1 MNNNKKDNTAIALVF
16 VVLVVMGCILIG
28 WFAVQSVFAAAVP
41 APQSETRQPKATKA
55 LEIAPEIVLS
65 ATPTPTATLDP
76 TAAAIAFIELEKLEK
91 QNEAERIKL
100 QAAMITQAAEGTRA
114 AFYAVELTGTAAAAS
129 KTEAAQPTRAIE
141 TQMAATATQVSEHLA
156 ATITAEAPALKSAQA
171 EADMIPYWYA
181 GKIIAVIL
189 AAAGVFYLLKSLADA
204 VRYKSW
210 EDYMS
215 TQQGF
220 DAEDIQPAMAQVN
233 HYEGGQ
239 LREAMQVRVPLSAH
253 EIKKIK
259 LALAQPLKLTHAN
272 MTPIDIGKPW
282 TMSRGNWDSIRD
294 RVLKPGNDPVIATSD
309 ANGEIEFT
317 KDGQNIL
324 GLN

>member
-1 MNNNKKDNTAIALVF
+1 MKKDNTATIAFVF
-16 VVLVVMGCILIG
+16 VVLMIMGCILVG
-28 WFAVQSVFAAAVP
+28 WYAVQSVFAAAVP
-41 APQSETRQPKATKA
+41 AQSETRQPKATKA
-55 LEIAPEIVLS
+55 LEIAPEIVPS
-65 ATPTPTATLDP
+65 ATPTPTATVDP
-76 TAAAIAFIELEKLEK
+76 TVAAIAIIELEKLEK

-100 QAAMITQAAEGTRA
+100 QAAMITQAAEGTQA

-129 KTEAAQPTRAIE
+129 KTEAAQPTSAIE

-220 DAEDIQPAMAQVN
+220 DAENIQPAMAQVN

-259 LALAQPLKLTHAN
+259 LALAQGLKLTHAN
-272 MTPIDIGKPW
+272 MTPIDLYKPW
-282 TMSRGNWDSIRD
+282 SMSRGNWDSIRD
-294 RVLKPGNDPVIATSD
+294 RVLNPGNDPVIATSD

-317 KDGQNIL
+317 QDGQNIL